1 MSEKKSS
8 EKKRRIFRQQALDRL
23 SSPERLDRLMQVVS
37 PKDWL
42 PLGGL
47 VVFGLLAILW
57 SIFGKIPITVTGK
70 GVLINPR
77 RVVQLQ
83 SSISGQ
89 LKALSIRDGQCVEKD
104 DILAIIDPSDK
115 KQQLQQQRDKLSQ
128 LTQQIEKT
136 TLLRQQRT
144 KLERETITAERTSLQ
159 QKLQD
164 AQKLTPRLQED
175 GLNSIAQQRRSLQQS
190 LKDAEELTPILQQ
203 RLAKQEELQKLGAIS
218 QERVLQ
224 AEQEYRQSRRQISE
238 TQAQLQQ
245 LRLQETE
252 LQQRYR
258 ENLNNI
264 TQISTELE
272 KLDSLSKQL
281 EQNNLEANNRE
292 QNQVQ
297 EVQQAIARLQKEV
310 ADKSII
316 KSPHAG
322 CIVEITATVGQY
334 VNPGTR
340 LGNLQTGKEA
350 REMMGVTYFAV
361 EDGKKIRPGMV
372 ISLTPDI
379 VKRTRYGGIVGAITE
394 VSPFPVT
401 SEGATSVV
409 GNPEV
414 VKQLMGEAGGK
425 IEAIARLKP
434 DSTTFSGYSWSS
446 SDGPQLEISPGT
458 TTTVRVTV
466 EQRSPISFVLPI
478 LREWSGIN

>member
-1 MSEKKSS
+1 MSEKKRS
-8 EKKRRIFRQQALDRL
+8 IFRQQALDRL

-47 VVFGLLAILW
+47 VVFGLLAALW
-57 SIFGKIPITVTGK
+57 SVFGNIPITVTGK

-77 RVVQLQ
+77 RVVELQ
-83 SSISGQ
+83 SPISGE
-89 LKALSIRDGQCVEKD
+89 LKSLKIKDGQCVKKD
-104 DILAIIDPSDK
+104 EILAIIDPSDK

-128 LTQQIEKT
+128 LTKQIEKT
-136 TLLRQQRT
+136 TLLRQQKT
-144 KLERETITAERTSLQ
+144 QLETETITAERISLK

-175 GLNSIAQQRRSLQQS
+175 GLNSISQQRRSLQQS

-203 RLAKQEELQKLGAIS
+203 RVSKQEELQKLGAIS

-224 AEQEYRQSRRQISE
+224 AEQEYRQSRQQISDI
-238 TQAQLQQ
+238 QAQLQQ

-252 LQQRYR
+252 LQQKYR

-264 TQISTELE
+264 TQINAELE
-272 KLDSLSKQL
+272 SLDTRDKQL

-292 QNQVQ
+292 KNQIQ
-297 EVQQAIARLQKEV
+297 ELNQAIARLQKEV

-316 KSPHAG
+316 KSPHTG
-322 CIVEITATVGQY
+322 CMVEITATVGQY
-334 VNPGTR
+334 LNPGVS
-340 LGNLQTGKEA
+340 LGTLQTDGEA
-350 REMMGVTYFAV
+350 SEMMSFTYFAV
-361 EDGKKIRPGMV
+361 EDGKKIRPRMP
-372 ISLTPDI
+372 ILITPDT
-379 VKRTRYGGIVGAITE
+379 VKRSRFGGIVGKITQ
-394 VSPFPVT
+394 VSSLPIT

-414 VKQLMGEAGGK
+414 VQQLMGEEGGK
-425 IEAIARLKP
+425 IEAIAKLKL
-434 DSTTFSGYSWSS
+434 DSKTFSGYSWSS
-446 SDGPQLEISPGT
+446 SNGPQLEISPGT

-466 EQRSPISFVLPI
+466 EKRSPISFVLPI